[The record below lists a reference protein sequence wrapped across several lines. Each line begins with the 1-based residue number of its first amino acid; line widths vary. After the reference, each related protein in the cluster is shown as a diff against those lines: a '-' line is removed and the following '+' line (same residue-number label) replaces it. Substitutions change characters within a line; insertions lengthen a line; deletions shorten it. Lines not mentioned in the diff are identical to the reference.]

1 MIYLVNNNKYSLSY
15 QELKEQYLIFCDI
28 LDNEFLDNLPQ
39 ALHIACMICYLK
51 EINTE
56 NCLSDEGIIHQLIH
70 LLDIPDE
77 SIIDIKKIRQLF
89 KEQLK
94 LV

>member
-1 MIYLVNNNKYSLSY
+1 M
-15 QELKEQYLIFCDI
+15 

-39 ALHIACMICYLK
+39 ALHIACVICYLK

-70 LLDIPDE
+70 LLDIPDDP
-77 SIIDIKKIRQLF
+77 IIDIKKIRQLF

>member
-1 MIYLVNNNKYSLSY
+1 MDYLVNNNKYSLSY
-15 QELKEQYLIFCDI
+15 QGLKYQHEVLCDMP
-28 LDNEFLDNLPQ
+28 DHEFRDNLPE
-39 ALHIACMICYLK
+39 ALHLACVICYLK

-70 LLDIPDE
+70 LLDIPDDP
-77 SIIDIKKIRQLF
+77 IIDIKKIRQLF

-94 LV
+94 LA